1 MDRLARNHAL
11 RTFVFNALV
20 HVNEREKSKRAEI
33 VAKLKTTLNFSQDP
47 QPLPYLRHSDPYSLN
62 VDLEVAIKGNLNYKC
77 KLLHL
82 LG

>member
-1 MDRLARNHAL
+1 MNRFARNHAL
-11 RTFVFNALV
+11 RAFVFNALV
-20 HVNEREKSKRAEI
+20 RVHEREKFERAEI
-33 VAKLKTTLNFSQDP
+33 AAKLKTTLNFSQDP

-62 VDLEVAIKGNLNYKC
+62 VDLEVAIKGNLNWKC